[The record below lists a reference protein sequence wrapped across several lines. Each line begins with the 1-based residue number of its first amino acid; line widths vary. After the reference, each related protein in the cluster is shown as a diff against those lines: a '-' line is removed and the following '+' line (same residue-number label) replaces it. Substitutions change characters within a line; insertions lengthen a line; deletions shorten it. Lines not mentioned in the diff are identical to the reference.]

1 MMLLREEL
9 GVSAVS
15 REREAR
21 FFQRFKE
28 AMARSRILARSCLA

>member
-1 MMLLREEL
+1 MSTE
-9 GVSAVS
+9 S

-28 AMARSRILARSCLA
+28 AMAKSRVLARNCLA

>member
-1 MMLLREEL
+1 MSTE
-9 GVSAVS
+9 S

-28 AMARSRILARSCLA
+28 AMAKSRVVARNCLA

>member
-1 MMLLREEL
+1 MSE
-9 GVSAVS
+9 S

-28 AMARSRILARSCLA
+28 AMARSRFLVRNCLA

>member
-1 MMLLREEL
+1 M
-9 GVSAVS
+9 SAES

-28 AMARSRILARSCLA
+28 AMAKSRVLARNCLA